1 MKKRHFIIKVLYEN
15 KELTSKEILNLYYEN
30 CSDDVDIK
38 RDYYIKKQITKTE
51 NQLRNQI
58 YAEIKAD
65 LWQASPNC
73 TTKWADK
80 NPIFIIDK
88 STNITKYRLNEHG
101 IERYNEIFGLDET
114 ELGETDEIE
123 LGEIELD
130 EHNDE
135 LKDNSIGIVYFLKS
149 KTHKDTFKI
158 GVTNRTIE
166 ERVRELQLNPK
177 YGSYN
182 LVPVFYVKLK
192 NYTQVEQ
199 VCHKFFENF
208 RLCKKND
215 LFIDTELFKT
225 DLDLLS
231 EFKYFLKVNYIEH
244 YRLKDDVIE
253 CKEWI

>member
-1 MKKRHFIIKVLYEN
+1 MKRHHFIIKVLYEN
-15 KELTSKEILNLYYEN
+15 KELTSKEILDLYYEN

-38 RDYYIKKQITKTE
+38 RNYYIKKGITKTE
-51 NQLRNQI
+51 KQLKKQI
-58 YAEIKAD
+58 YAEIQSD
-65 LWQASPNC
+65 LWQSSESC
-73 TTKWADK
+73 TTKWK
-80 NPIFIIDK
+80 SQTIFIIDE
-88 STNITKYRLNEHG
+88 SVTPNKYRLNNTG
-101 IERYNEIFGLDET
+101 IGKYIDIFGQDDKILDE
-114 ELGETDEIE
+114 IYM
-123 LGEIELD
+123 LD
-130 EHNDE
+130 CQSEECVKEDIS
-135 LKDNSIGIVYFLKS
+135 DVGIIYFLKP

-166 ERVRELQLNPK
+166 ERVNELQKDQK

-244 YRLKDDVIE
+244 DRLKDDVIE